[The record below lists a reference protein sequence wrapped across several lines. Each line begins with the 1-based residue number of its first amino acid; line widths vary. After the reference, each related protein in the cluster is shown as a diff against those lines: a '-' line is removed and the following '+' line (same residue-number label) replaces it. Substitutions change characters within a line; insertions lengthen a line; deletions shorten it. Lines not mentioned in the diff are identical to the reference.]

1 VFSHGRNGNWTRV
14 LTKLAS
20 HMVNKGGYRI
30 AEQAEG
36 GKAVG
41 VDPAVITAGKTRRYC
56 PHQVVVR
63 LMENY

>member
-1 VFSHGRNGNWTRV
+1 
-14 LTKLAS
+14 
-20 HMVNKGGYRI
+20 MVNKGGYRI